1 MDDAMDG
8 DEAIGYGTGID
19 KRTEIER
26 QHATHREKFALK
38 RKKDLQKKRALA
50 QYGPDGPGKG
60 PPDPEPPTGQRM
72 AVNE

>member
-1 MDDAMDG
+1 MN
-8 DEAIGYGTGID
+8 EL
-19 KRTEIER
+19 ER
-26 QHATHREKFALK
+26 LFATHREKFALK
-38 RKKDLQKKRALA
+38 RKMDRQKKRALE